1 MEGNGQAK
9 ALPTLEITWDNSK
22 QLIGFA
28 FDPQE
33 FKTWDFVI
41 ALLDMAKGQ
50 AEQRRRET
58 QLAVMQQAVQEQ
70 AIRGKLLRG

>member
-1 MEGNGQAK
+1 MEGNGQDK
-9 ALPTLEITWDNSK
+9 QLPTLEISWDNSK

-28 FDPQE
+28 FDPKE

-58 QLAVMQQAVQEQ
+58 QMAVMQQAIQDQ